1 MILKR
6 RADDMGQQAAKDSLK
21 AFHDT
26 LLGNGA
32 LPIWAQRRLMLPGDR
47 GEVIE

>member
-1 MILKR
+1 MILKL
-6 RADDMGQQAAKDSLK
+6 RADYKAQQGAKYSLK
-21 AFHDT
+21 GFHDT

-32 LPIWAQRRLMLPGDR
+32 LPIWAQRKLMLPGDR